1 MPGWEPF
8 VDVIRHLLFVL
19 AHLFGGSF
27 GSAIIALSI
36 GDRLLLLPL
45 TVRAALRVRA
55 QQARVASIQQ
65 EIDALRARH
74 ARDARKLADATRAL
88 YRQHGISL
96 LPGSALLTAVIQM
109 PLGAGLYQAI
119 RTSAVLH
126 QAFAWVADLARPD
139 GFVAALVALLAAVSA
154 LAASLGQPATTP
166 SAMNPVYLAA
176 AVSGVTTLWFVYRLS
191 SGVGLY
197 WAASSSVGILQSVLV
212 NRIERARVAVPVSP

>member
-1 MPGWEPF
+1 MRIERSRPPSRI
-8 VDVIRHLLFVL
+8 V
-19 AHLFGGSF
+19 SF

-36 GDRLLLLPL
+36 GVRLLLLPL

-154 LAASLGQPATTP
+154 LAASLGQPATSP
-166 SAMNPVYLAA
+166 SAMNPAYLAA